1 MGFSQAVS
9 GLNAASSNL
18 DVIGNNIANS
28 ATSGF
33 KAGSVSFADMFA
45 GSQTGMGVKV
55 AGITQDFNDGT
66 TTTTNRRLDLAI
78 SQNGFFRMQ
87 DSTGGIFYARNGQF
101 KLDENRNIVNMQG
114 LNLTGYP
121 ATGTPPTVQQ
131 GANPIPLSIPQG
143 MIPAKATTAGNMV
156 ANLTSTHNIIPAET
170 TSSAGVTTPTFDP
183 DKPDTYSF
191 VNNITTFDSLGNRH
205 EINVFYVKRSEDAVN
220 GNSWDVYTRDSS
232 AVPAQVAER
241 RGSMRFDTN
250 GALVETT
257 NPVITPPAT
266 TPVETPTT
274 VPFTLTIPMGVVNG
288 APAQD
293 FALNVAGS
301 KQQNTGTDS
310 IVTQNQTGY
319 AAGEFTG
326 FQINNDGSVV
336 GTYSNQQTQLLGQ
349 IVMVNF
355 ANPEGLSSE
364 GNNVWKE
371 TLSSGNAILGTA
383 GSGGF
388 GTLTSGALES
398 SNVDLSKELVNMIV
412 AQRNYQSNAQTIKTQ
427 DQILQTLVNLR

>member
-66 TTTTNRRLDLAI
+66 PTTTNRRLDLAI

-87 DSTGGIFYARNGQF
+87 DSSGGIYFARNGQF
-101 KLDENRNIVNMQG
+101 KLDQNRNIVNMQG
-114 LNLTGYP
+114 LSLTGYP

-131 GANPIPLSIPQG
+131 GANPIPLSVPQN
-143 MIPAKATTAGNMV
+143 MIPAKATTSGNMT
-156 ANLTSTHNIIPAET
+156 ANLTSTHNVITGA
-170 TSSAGVTTPTFDP
+170 FDP
-183 DKPDTYSF
+183 QKPDTYSF
-191 VNNITTFDSLGNRH
+191 VNNMTTFDSLGNRH
-205 EINVFYVKRSEDAVN
+205 NINVYFVKTAEDATG
-220 GNSWDVYTRDSS
+220 GNTWSVYTKDSS
-232 AVPAQVAER
+232 ATLQDASKPFDPTDPAAASI
-241 RGSMRFDTN
+241 RGTMVFDTN
-250 GALVETT
+250 GALKNV
-257 NPVITPPAT
+257 
-266 TPVETPTT
+266 TPTGGAT
-274 VPFTLTIPMGVVNG
+274 STTDFNMTIPMGVVNG
-288 APAQD
+288 APAQN

-310 IVTQNQTGY
+310 IVAQNQTGY

-326 FQINNDGSVV
+326 FQINSNGSVV

-364 GNNVWKE
+364 GDNVWKE
-371 TLSSGNAILGTA
+371 TLSSGNPILGTA

>member
-66 TTTTNRRLDLAI
+66 PTTTNRRLDLAI

-87 DSTGGIFYARNGQF
+87 DSSGGVYFARNGQF

-114 LNLTGYP
+114 LSLTGYP

-131 GANPIPLSIPQG
+131 GANPVPLSIPQD
-143 MIPAKATTAGNMV
+143 MITAKATTSGNMV
-156 ANLTSTHNIIPAET
+156 ANLTSTHKVITDA
-170 TSSAGVTTPTFDP
+170 FDP
-183 DKPDTYSF
+183 QKPDTYSF
-191 VNNITTFDSLGNRH
+191 VNNMTTFDSLGNRH
-205 EINVFYVKRSEDAVN
+205 DINVYFVKTAEDSTG
-220 GNSWDVYTRDSS
+220 GNTWTVYTKDSS
-232 AVPAQVAER
+232 ATLKDATKPYDPTDPAAASA
-241 RGSMRFDTN
+241 RGTMVFDTN
-250 GALVETT
+250 GALKSV
-257 NPVITPPAT
+257 
-266 TPVETPTT
+266 TPTGGT
-274 VPFTLTIPMGVVNG
+274 TSTTDFNMTIPMGVVNG
-288 APAQD
+288 APAQTFD
-293 FALNVAGS
+293 LNVAGS

-310 IVTQNQTGY
+310 ITAQNQTGY

-326 FQINNDGSVV
+326 FQVNKDGSVV

-349 IVMVNF
+349 IVLVNF
-355 ANPEGLSSE
+355 SNPEGLASQ
-364 GNNVWKE
+364 GDNVWKE
-371 TLSSGNAILGTA
+371 TQSSGNPILGTA
-383 GSGGF
+383 GGGGF
-388 GTLTSGALES
+388 GSLTSGALES

>member
-156 ANLTSTHNIIPAET
+156 ANLTSTHDIIPAET
-170 TSSAGVTTPTFDP
+170 TSGGVTTPTFDA

-191 VNNITTFDSLGNRH
+191 VNNMTTFDSLGNRH
-205 EINVFYVKRSEDAVN
+205 EINVFYVKRSEDSVN

-232 AVPAQVAER
+232 AVPAQVAEK
-241 RGSMRFDTN
+241 RGSMLFDTN
-250 GALVETT
+250 GALKSVTNGTNAASTT
-257 NPVITPPAT
+257 DFNM
-266 TPVETPTT
+266 T
-274 VPFTLTIPMGVVNG
+274 VPMGIVNG

>member
-66 TTTTNRRLDLAI
+66 PTTTNRRLDLAI
-78 SQNGFFRMQ
+78 SQSGFFRMQ
-87 DSTGGIFYARNGQF
+87 DSSGGIYYARNGQF

-114 LNLTGYP
+114 LSLTGYP

-131 GANPIPLSIPQG
+131 GANPIPLSIPQDMMG
-143 MIPAKATTAGNMV
+143 AKATESGNMV
-156 ANLTSTHNIIPAET
+156 ANLTSTHDVITDA
-170 TSSAGVTTPTFDP
+170 FDP
-183 DKPDTYSF
+183 EKPETYSF
-191 VNNITTFDSLGNRH
+191 VNNMTTFDSLGNRH
-205 EINVFYVKRSEDAVN
+205 VINVFYVKTGEDAAN
-220 GNSWDVYTRDSS
+220 GNTWSVYTKDSS
-232 AVPAQVAER
+232 ATLADASKPLDPTDPAAASL
-241 RGSMRFDTN
+241 RGTMVFDTN
-250 GALVETT
+250 GALKSVTNGTGTASTT
-257 NPVITPPAT
+257 N
-266 TPVETPTT
+266 
-274 VPFTLTIPMGVVNG
+274 FNMTIPMGVVNG

-293 FALNVAGS
+293 FALNVGGS

-349 IVMVNF
+349 IVLVNF
-355 ANPEGLSSE
+355 ANPEGLSPE
-364 GNNVWKE
+364 GDNVWKE
-371 TLSSGNAILGTA
+371 TKSSGNPILGTA
-383 GSGGF
+383 GGGGF

>member
-78 SQNGFFRMQ
+78 SQSGFFRMQ
-87 DSTGGIFYARNGQF
+87 DSSGGVLYARNGQF

-114 LNLTGYP
+114 LSLTGYP

-131 GANPIPLSIPQG
+131 GANPVALSVPQN
-143 MIPAKATTAGNMV
+143 MIPAKATTSGVMV
-156 ANLTSTHNIIPAET
+156 ANLTSTHDVIPTAT
-170 TSSAGVTTPTFDP
+170 TFDP
-183 DKPDTYSF
+183 DKPETYSF
-191 VNNITTFDSLGNRH
+191 VNNMTTFDSLGNRH
-205 EINVFYVKRSEDAVN
+205 EINVFYVKRSESTTA
-220 GNSWDVYTRDSS
+220 GNSWDVYTLDSS
-232 AVPAQVAER
+232 AKPAETAAK
-241 RGSMRFDTN
+241 RGSMTFDTN
-250 GALVETT
+250 GALQSVTNGT
-257 NPVITPPAT
+257 NPAST
-266 TPVETPTT
+266 TD
-274 VPFTLTIPMGVVNG
+274 FTLTIPMGVVNG
-288 APAQD
+288 APAQT
-293 FALNVAGS
+293 FALSVAGS

-326 FQINNDGSVV
+326 FQINNDGSIM
-336 GTYSNQQTQLLGQ
+336 GTYSNSQTQLLGQ

-364 GNNVWKE
+364 GDNVWKE
-371 TLSSGNAILGTA
+371 TLSSGNPILGTA